1 MADGSNIG
9 GFEMA
14 AYDCSILQFEDW
26 DGTAA
31 QIEVVLNSMLGGP
44 LPNKVRRMTATS
56 SVRLS
61 D

>member
-1 MADGSNIG
+1 MADGSNMA

-14 AYDCSILQFEDW
+14 AYDCAILQFLGW
-26 DGTAA
+26 DGTMA
-31 QIEVVLNSMLGGP
+31 QFEAVLNRMLGGL